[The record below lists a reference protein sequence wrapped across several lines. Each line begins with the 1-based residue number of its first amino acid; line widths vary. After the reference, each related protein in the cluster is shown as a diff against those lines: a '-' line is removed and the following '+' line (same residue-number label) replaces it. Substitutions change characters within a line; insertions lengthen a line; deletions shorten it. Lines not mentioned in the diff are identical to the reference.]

1 VTYDVEFTSNAKSD
15 LDRLDAKITRRVLEK
30 LAWLADNLDIVRK
43 EVLTAP
49 LKGMFKLRCGDYRV
63 FYDCDRRRRR
73 ITVSRVGHRSEVYKD
88 KR

>member
-1 VTYDVEFTSNAKSD
+1 MTYDVEFTSNAKSD

-30 LAWLADNLDIVRK
+30 LAWLADNLDIVRQ

>member
-1 VTYDVEFTSNAKSD
+1 MTCDVGFTSNAKSD

-30 LAWLADNLDIVRK
+30 LAWLADNLDIVRQ
-43 EVLTAP
+43 EALTVP

-63 FYDCDRRRRR
+63 IYDCDRRRRR